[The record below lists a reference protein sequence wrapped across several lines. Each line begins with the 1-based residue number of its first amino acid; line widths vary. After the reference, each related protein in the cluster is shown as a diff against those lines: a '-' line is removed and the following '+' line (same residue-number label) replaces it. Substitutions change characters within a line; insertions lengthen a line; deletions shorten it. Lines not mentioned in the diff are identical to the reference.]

1 MLGIETLIT
10 TYHTVYNGM
19 TDDDTRI
26 DNLHP
31 TFVFARVNL
40 LEVTVDGC
48 WNVVVSLRACF
59 RVLPR
64 ASACFLVHASC
75 WSRDQDGSLT
85 AHRHF
90 QSRWWNASVTSG
102 LTEAGRSV
110 ACATVNHDTLL
121 LTLHPDHEGTLRS
134 PKVVLSY
141 PFITQ

>member
-64 ASACFLVHASC
+64 ASACFPCARFLLVS
-75 WSRDQDGSLT
+75 
-85 AHRHF
+85 
-90 QSRWWNASVTSG
+90 
-102 LTEAGRSV
+102 
-110 ACATVNHDTLL
+110 
-121 LTLHPDHEGTLRS
+121 
-134 PKVVLSY
+134 
-141 PFITQ
+141 